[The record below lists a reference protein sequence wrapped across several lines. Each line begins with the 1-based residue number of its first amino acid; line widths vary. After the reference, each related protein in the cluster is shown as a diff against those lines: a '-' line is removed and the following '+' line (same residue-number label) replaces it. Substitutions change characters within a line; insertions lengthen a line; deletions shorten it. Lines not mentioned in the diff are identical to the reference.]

1 MTPPA
6 PLIQNDAV
14 VLGLL
19 MLTLALVF
27 YTASLKSKFW
37 LKFYTFFPPLLL
49 CYFLPGL
56 YNSFGLVS
64 GDSSKLYSVVS
75 QYFLPATLVF
85 FTLGMDFKAIARLG
99 GKAIIVF
106 LAGTLGVMIGGPC
119 SMWIVKLLSPET
131 ISGTGAD
138 EVWRGMSTIAGSW
151 IGGGANQTA
160 LKEVFQPSD
169 KLFSQVIAVDV
180 IVAEI
185 WLAVLIYGA
194 GISKQIDRFFNA
206 DATAIDE
213 VKRKLEHESKTGQR
227 IASLKDWMLIGAV
240 GFGAM
245 GFAHLCADNIAPY
258 LATNYPQ
265 LAKFSLT
272 SGFFWVVSIVT
283 LVGILLSFTKLRDL
297 ENAGSSRLGSV
308 FLYVLVATIGMKMN
322 IFAIADNP
330 GLFAVGIIWMLI
342 HISIMLIVAKLV
354 KAPFFFTAT
363 GSMANIGGAASAP
376 VVAAAFHPSLAPV
389 GVLLAILGYALGTYC
404 GYLTGL
410 MMQWVSQ

>member
-19 MLTLALVF
+19 MLTLAMVF

-37 LKFYTFFPPLLL
+37 QKFYTFFPPLLL

-64 GDSSKLYSVVS
+64 GDTSKLYSVVS

-119 SMWIVKLLSPET
+119 AMWIVKLISPET

-194 GISKQIDRFFNA
+194 
-206 DATAIDE
+206 
-213 VKRKLEHESKTGQR
+213 
-227 IASLKDWMLIGAV
+227 
-240 GFGAM
+240 
-245 GFAHLCADNIAPY
+245 
-258 LATNYPQ
+258 
-265 LAKFSLT
+265 
-272 SGFFWVVSIVT
+272 
-283 LVGILLSFTKLRDL
+283 
-297 ENAGSSRLGSV
+297 
-308 FLYVLVATIGMKMN
+308 
-322 IFAIADNP
+322 
-330 GLFAVGIIWMLI
+330 
-342 HISIMLIVAKLV
+342 
-354 KAPFFFTAT
+354 
-363 GSMANIGGAASAP
+363 
-376 VVAAAFHPSLAPV
+376 
-389 GVLLAILGYALGTYC
+389 
-404 GYLTGL
+404 
-410 MMQWVSQ
+410 